1 MKTNSFDQ
9 SLNAV
14 IAHSHPIGSESVS
27 YRQAVGRVLQEDIAA
42 TVDDPPAP
50 KSRMDGFALRSQD
63 TRGASRG
70 KPVSLKYSEVVGAGH
85 TTRSRVTRGRAVRVM
100 TGALLPK
107 GADAVVKQE
116 DTESAGDSVSDSVSN
131 AASDSAMET
140 TSDTVFTVR
149 QSLEVGE
156 NVLAAGARMKKGAT
170 LLHAGAVV
178 GPAEV
183 GLLAGLGRVR
193 VAVRRQPRVALLA
206 LGDELVEPGLPLKA
220 GQLYVSNLHAI
231 EAKVTRYGG
240 RPRNLGIAGDDP
252 GLIVRLLRPRLL
264 SEEDGADHPL
274 ASEMIITLGGS
285 HGGDFDYAHR
295 VLEAL
300 GATVHFRR
308 TRLSLGG
315 SVLFATLGRTLL
327 FGLPGTPVPSLGAFE
342 LLVRPALWKIAGRAQ
357 LNHPTVQAR
366 LKAPV
371 TALEG
376 RRNFVPA
383 WLEFSPADPPA
394 VTPLRDH
401 GRAKLPRDATLAN
414 GLIEI
419 PDGIQRMG
427 AGEMVSV
434 MWLGE

>member
-14 IAHSHPIGSESVS
+14 ISHSHAIVSESVS
-27 YRQAVGRVLQEDIAA
+27 YRQAVGRVLEGDIAA

-63 TRGASRG
+63 TRGASRD
-70 KPVSLKYSEVVGAGH
+70 KPVTLKFSEVVGAGH
-85 TTRSRVTRGRAVRVM
+85 TARSRVTKGRAVRVM

-116 DTESAGDSVSDSVSN
+116 DTETAGDS
-131 AASDSAMET
+131 APGSA
-140 TSDTVFTVR
+140 SDTVFTVR
-149 QSLEVGE
+149 QSLAAGD
-156 NVLAAGARMKKGAT
+156 NVLAAGSRMQKGAT

-178 GPAEV
+178 GPVEV

-206 LGDELVEPGLPLKA
+206 LGDELVEPGLPLGP

-231 EAKVTRYGG
+231 EAKVARYGG

-252 GLIVRLLRPRLL
+252 DLIVRLLRPRLL
-264 SEEDGADHPL
+264 TEENGADNPL

-315 SVLFATLGRTLL
+315 SVLFATLGGTLL

-342 LLVRPALWKIAGRAQ
+342 LLVRPALWKIAGRTQ

-383 WLEFSPADPPA
+383 WLEFFPADPPT
-394 VTPLRDH
+394 VTPLRNH

-414 GLIEI
+414 GLIEV
-419 PDGIQRMG
+419 PDGIQRIG

-434 MWLGE
+434 QWLGA

>member
-1 MKTNSFDQ
+1 LKTNSFDQ
-9 SLNAV
+9 SLSAV
-14 IAHSHPIGSESVS
+14 IAHSQAIGSESVS
-27 YRQAVGRVLQEDIAA
+27 YRQAVGRVLEEDIAA

-63 TRGASRG
+63 TRGASRN
-70 KPVSLKYSEVVGAGH
+70 KPISLKYSEVVGAGH
-85 TTRSRVTRGRAVRVM
+85 TARSRVTKGRAVRVM
-100 TGALLPK
+100 TGALMPK

-116 DTESAGDSVSDSVSN
+116 DTETAGDSALDSTL
-131 AASDSAMET
+131 DSA
-140 TSDTVFTVR
+140 SDTVFTLR
-149 QSLEVGE
+149 QSLAEGE
-156 NVLAAGARMKKGAT
+156 NVLAAGARMQKGAT

-183 GLLAGLGRVR
+183 GLLAGLGLVR

-206 LGDELVEPGLPLKA
+206 LGDELVEPGLPLGP

-231 EAKVTRYGG
+231 EAKVARYGG

-252 GLIVRLLRPRLL
+252 DLIVRLLRPRLL
-264 SEEDGADHPL
+264 TEGDGADNPL

-300 GATVHFRR
+300 GATVQFSR

-315 SVLFATLGRTLL
+315 SVLFATLGGTLL

-342 LLVRPALWKIAGRAQ
+342 LLVRPALWKIAGRTQ
-357 LNHPTVQAR
+357 LNHPKVQAR

-383 WLEFSPADPPA
+383 WLEFFPADPPT
-394 VTPLRDH
+394 VTPLRNH

-414 GLIEI
+414 GLIEV
-419 PDGIQRMG
+419 PDGIQRIG